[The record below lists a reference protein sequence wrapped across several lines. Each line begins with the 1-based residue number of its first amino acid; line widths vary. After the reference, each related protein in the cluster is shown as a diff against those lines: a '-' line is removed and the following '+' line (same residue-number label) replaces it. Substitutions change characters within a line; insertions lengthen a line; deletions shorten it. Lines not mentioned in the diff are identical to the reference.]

1 MPQVE
6 EQNLKTHDALLITR
20 HAADIAKGLT
30 RIFSREE
37 IKRVL
42 ESPNYA
48 AYQSDP
54 VGFGEEIL
62 GEKFTPDV
70 KQLMESVRDNRVTI
84 GRSGN
89 QVGKTH
95 GAARIAIWFYKCFP
109 DAQVYT
115 AAAPPEDNLRR
126 ILWGEIGGLLIKHSN
141 LFHEDA
147 QSYLH
152 IERNPLS
159 FITGVAIPSSGSD
172 YQREA
177 KFGGRHAPHIMFI
190 IDEGDAVPDEVYRGI
205 ESCMS
210 GGHARLLI
218 LFNPRQEM
226 GAVYRMQR
234 DGRANVVKLSAFSH
248 PNVLTGE
255 NIIPGAVDRE
265 TTVRRIN
272 EWTVPL
278 GEKEAPDGEC
288 FEVPEWLIGTV
299 ALSAKKKPYAP
310 LPAGFRRIME
320 PAFSYAVLGEY
331 PSQSVNQLINREWI
345 YAARAR
351 WDSYVAR
358 FGVVPPVGTQPIMG
372 QDVAEFG
379 TDSNVACFRY
389 GGWVAPM
396 IKWSGVDTIV
406 TGDKATALYK
416 QKNALYCNVDAT
428 GVGTGVAPQM
438 KRAGCKAMS
447 IKVAESPTEKN
458 IIGEFKILRDQLWW
472 MCRDW
477 LRMDEGAM
485 LPPSETLIEELAI
498 PTYEVKNGEIRIMNK
513 DTMKEILKRS
523 PDEADALCLTFKH
536 FDIGPRVRNLRGD
549 D

>member
-1 MPQVE
+1 MSLEVTTSQ
-6 EQNLKTHDALLITR
+6 QDMQAS
-20 HAADIAKGLT
+20 DIAKGLI
-30 RIFSREE
+30 RIFPREE

-42 ESPNYA
+42 SSPDFSGYCN
-48 AYQSDP
+48 DP

-62 GEKFTPDV
+62 GERFTDDV
-70 KQLMESVRDNRVTI
+70 KRLMESVRDNPITI

-89 QVGKTH
+89 AVGKSH

-126 ILWGEIGGLLIKHSN
+126 ILWGEIGGILIKQSQ
-141 LFHEDA
+141 LFKADT
-147 QSYLH
+147 QNYLH
-152 IERNPLS
+152 VERNPQS
-159 FITGVAIPSSGSD
+159 FITGVTIPSSGSD

-177 KFGGRHAPHIMFI
+177 KFSGKHAPNMLFI

-210 GGHARLLI
+210 GGHARLLV

-234 DGRANVVKLSAFSH
+234 DGRANVVELSAFSH
-248 PNVLTGE
+248 PNVVTGE

-265 TTVRRIN
+265 ITVRRIN

-278 GEKEAPDGEC
+278 GDGEIPNGEC
-288 FEVPEWLIGTV
+288 FEVPSFLVGAV
-299 ALSAKKKPYAP
+299 ALNAKKKPYPP
-310 LPAGFRRIME
+310 LVAGFRRIME
-320 PAFSYAVLGEY
+320 PAFSYVVLGEY
-331 PSQSVNQLINREWI
+331 PSQSTNQLINREWI

-351 WDSYVAR
+351 WDAYVALH
-358 FGVVPPVGTQPIMG
+358 GVVPPIGTQPIMG

-379 TDSNVACFRY
+379 DDSNVACFRY

-396 IKWSGVDTIV
+396 LKWNGVDTIV
-406 TGDKATALYK
+406 TGDKATELYK

-428 GVGTGVAPQM
+428 GVGAGVAPQM
-438 KRAGCKAMS
+438 KRAECKAES
-447 IKVAESPTEKN
+447 IKVAESATEKTEL
-458 IIGEFKILRDQLWW
+458 GEFGILRDQLWW
-472 MCRDW
+472 MCREW
-477 LRMDEGAM
+477 LRLDEGAM

-498 PTYEVKNGEIRIMNK
+498 PTYEVKNGKIKIMSK
-513 DTMKEILKRS
+513 DVMKEILRRS
-523 PDEADALCLTFKH
+523 PDEADALCLTFFKRS
-536 FDIGPRVRNLRGD
+536 DKRPRVRNLRGD